1 MFGRMGPANV
11 RKSVKDDGVGFNPR
25 DAPGGYGLDNMR
37 LRAEE
42 IGGTLSISRAGD
54 AGADV
59 RVRLPI
65 GKVSA

>member
-11 RKSVKDDGVGFNPR
+11 RMSAKDDGVGFNVGE
-25 DAPGGYGLDNMR
+25 AGAGFGLESMR
-37 LRAEE
+37 RRTEE
-42 IGGTLSISRAGD
+42 IGGTFSISRAGD

>member
-11 RKSVKDDGVGFNPR
+11 RMSGKDDGVGFNSR

-37 LRAEE
+37 RRAEE
-42 IGGTLSISRAGD
+42 IGGTFSISRAGD